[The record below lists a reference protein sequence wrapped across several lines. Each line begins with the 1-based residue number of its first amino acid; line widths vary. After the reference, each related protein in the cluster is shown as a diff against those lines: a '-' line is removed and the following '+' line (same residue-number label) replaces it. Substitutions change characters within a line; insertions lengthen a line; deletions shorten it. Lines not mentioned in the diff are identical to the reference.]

1 MDENILE
8 KVGTRLGNIDDLPEE
23 LKKQIPEFALEG
35 LDEQVY
41 IVLKDDLDGVA
52 SLSEVMIALYHH
64 FKIFNKS
71 RAEITDAIY
80 RLIRKKMVKGI
91 KGRKAIYA
99 LMSLDTDSVQQ
110 SDIVADEENIKT
122 FNQELT
128 K

>member
-1 MDENILE
+1 MSGNILE

-41 IVLKDDLDGVA
+41 IVLKDDLDGIA

-64 FKIFNKS
+64 FKVADKS
-71 RAEITDAIY
+71 RTEITDAIY
-80 RLIRKKMVKGI
+80 RLIRKRMVKGV

-99 LMSLDTDSVQQ
+99 LMSVNTNLVVQ
-110 SDIVADEENIKT
+110 SDVVNDEENIKVI
-122 FNQELT
+122 NQELT

>member
-1 MDENILE
+1 MSGSILE
-8 KVGTRLGNIDDLPEE
+8 KVGTRLGNIDDLPDE

-41 IVLKDDLDGVA
+41 IVLKDDLDGIA

-64 FKIFNKS
+64 FKVADKS
-71 RAEITDAIY
+71 RTEITDAIY
-80 RLIRKKMVKGI
+80 RLIRKKMVKGV

-99 LMSLDTDSVQQ
+99 LMSVDTDFVQQ
-110 SDIVADEENIKT
+110 SDILSDEENDKT
-122 FNQELT
+122 VNQVLT